1 MPTGRRDEEQRAVSL
16 FCSVFSI
23 VSYPC
28 RRFVAT
34 PLGSIGVLASARST
48 EGAEVAS
55 QFELDE
61 FRRVLRRF
69 VERELLPFERTT
81 MEAEDRRAIQ
91 QKARDAGFWLLD
103 VPEVLG
109 GQGLG
114 LSGMAVF
121 WHEIS
126 RTTAVPARDHS
137 LFGPFVGPIL
147 LSLQGEQK
155 RRYLDPVLSGEKVAC
170 FAQTE
175 PDAGS
180 DPASMRTR
188 AVKRGSHY
196 ILNGVK
202 RFITNAEKADF
213 AQVIAVTDPSKGARG
228 GISCFLVDMNST
240 GLKISAQHETMMGDR
255 PCEISF
261 EDVEISEENRVGAEG
276 EGFVIAQSWLNEGRI
291 RHGARACGVAERCLE
306 LTIEYAKQRR
316 TFGEPLSE
324 RQGVQWILADCFTEL
339 HATKLMVRDAAAKLD
354 AGEDARAETF
364 MVKTYGDE
372 MGFRVAD
379 RCLQLHG
386 GIGLTTE
393 LPIEKFWRDQRS
405 FMITEGPTEVLRTAL
420 AKLLLRGMAL

>member
-1 MPTGRRDEEQRAVSL
+1 MGLLTSALNAE
-16 FCSVFSI
+16 SVAA
-23 VSYPC
+23 P
-28 RRFVAT
+28 
-34 PLGSIGVLASARST
+34 
-48 EGAEVAS
+48 S
-55 QFELDE
+55 QSELDE
-61 FRRVLRRF
+61 FRRGLRRF
-69 VERELLPFERTT
+69 VERELLPFERKS
-81 MEAEDRRAIQ
+81 MEEADRRAIQ
-91 QKARDAGFWLLD
+91 KKAQDAGFWLLD
-103 VPEVLG
+103 VPEDFG
-109 GQGLG
+109 GQGLR

-126 RTTAVPARDHS
+126 RTVAVPARDHS

-155 RRYLDPVLSGEKVAC
+155 RRYLDPVLAGEKVAC

-188 AVKRGSHY
+188 AVRKGAHY
-196 ILNGVK
+196 VINGVK

-213 AQVIAVTDPSKGARG
+213 AQVLAVTDPAKGARG
-228 GISCFLVDMNST
+228 GISCFLVDMDSP
-240 GLKISAQHETMMGDR
+240 GLKISARHQTMMGDC

-261 EDVEISEENRVGAEG
+261 EDVEVAEENRVGAEG
-276 EGFVIAQSWLNEGRI
+276 EGFAFAQKWLNEGRI

-306 LTIEYAKQRR
+306 LTIDYARQRR
-316 TFGEPLSE
+316 TFGEPLAE

-339 HATKLMVRDAAAKLD
+339 HATRLMVRDAAEKLD
-354 AGEDARAETF
+354 AGLDARAETF

-420 AKLLLRGMAL
+420 AKLLLRGMAS